1 MNSTLAITLV
11 LCFAAGAALGLVY
24 FSALWKTV
32 RSLSSSERPLRL
44 LLVSFFA
51 RAALLAGG
59 LYFVMCGR
67 WERMAAAVAGII
79 VMRIILTRLWGPEK
93 PSVAAQQTTI

>member
-1 MNSTLAITLV
+1 MDSRLVITLV
-11 LCFAAGAALGLVY
+11 LCFAAGAALGLLY

-32 RSLSSSERPLRL
+32 RKLSSSERPLRL

-59 LYFVMCGR
+59 LYFVMNGR

-79 VMRIILTRLWGPEK
+79 VMRIILTRFWGPQK
-93 PSVAAQQTTI
+93 PPVAAQQTTI

>member
-1 MNSTLAITLV
+1 MNSTLVITLV

-59 LYFVMCGR
+59 LYFVMNGR
-67 WERMAAAVAGII
+67 WERMAAAVTGII
-79 VMRIILTRLWGPEK
+79 VIRIILTRFWGPRK
-93 PSVAAQQTTI
+93 PPVAAQQTTI